1 MPRPRQYPRIK
12 KGKMIVATKDGAP
25 DDKADQLLA
34 NSYMSKHVV
43 AKPEYWSK
51 LLHMLYGRGRLRKYA
66 GAVEDIVDKFSF
78 LMLAKDQIVA
88 YENTLHHEKRFL
100 IKYFAYTYVFMTKS
114 LLDSLAVF
122 LNEIY
127 ELGFSGGE
135 IDFKKGKYLEAV
147 RRADPE
153 LVKAVDGKRKWLDYV
168 VKYRDS
174 LIHKHGLYIGAI
186 PNVPE
191 NMTDPVEIDKFI
203 LGEHHYMPSDPDI
216 LEDDII
222 AGKETEFI
230 KVTCLVD
237 EWLTESFGL
246 FDIVLRTF
254 AMRFE
259 LASAQQS

>member
-1 MPRPRQYPRIK
+1 MSGSRQFPKIK
-12 KGKMIVATKDGAP
+12 KRKMTIATKDGAP
-25 DDKADQLLA
+25 GDEGDRLLA
-34 NSYMSKHVV
+34 NSYMAKHIVD
-43 AKPEYWSK
+43 KPEYWSK
-51 LLHMLYGRGRLRKYA
+51 LLQMLYGEGRLLKYA
-66 GAVEDIVDKFSF
+66 GKVEDIVDKFSF

-88 YENTLHHEKRFL
+88 YENTLNHDKRFF

-122 LNEIY
+122 VNDIY
-127 ELGFSGGE
+127 ELDFSGGE
-135 IDFKKGKYLEAV
+135 IDFKKGRYMEAV
-147 RRADPE
+147 RTADPG
-153 LVKAVDGKRKWLDYV
+153 LAKTIDDKRKWLDYV
-168 VKYRDS
+168 VKYRDGV
-174 LIHKHGLYIGAI
+174 IHKHGLYIGAV

-191 NMTDPVEIDKFI
+191 DITDPVEIDKFI

-222 AGKETEFI
+222 TGKEVEFI

-237 EWLTESFGL
+237 EWLTESFEL

-259 LASAQQS
+259 LASVEQT

>member
-1 MPRPRQYPRIK
+1 MSGSRQFPRKK
-12 KGKMIVATKDGAP
+12 KGKMIIATKDGAP
-25 DDKADQLLA
+25 DDEGDQLLA
-34 NSYMSKHVV
+34 NSYMAKHIE

-51 LLHMLYGRGRLRKYA
+51 LLQMLYGEGRLLKYA
-66 GAVEDIVDKFSF
+66 GKVEDIVDKFSF
-78 LMLAKDQIVA
+78 LMLSKDQIFA
-88 YENTLHHEKRFL
+88 YENTLNHEKRFF

-122 LNEIY
+122 VNDIY

-135 IDFKKGKYLEAV
+135 IDFKKGKYLEAI
-147 RRADPE
+147 RTADPE
-153 LVKAVDGKRKWLDYV
+153 LAKAIDGKRKWLDYV

-174 LIHKHGLYIGAI
+174 VIHKRGLYIGAI

-191 NMTDPVEIDKFI
+191 HMTDLVEIDKLI

-216 LEDDII
+216 LVDDII
-222 AGKETEFI
+222 SGKEIEFI

-237 EWLTESFGL
+237 EWLTESFEL
-246 FDIVLRTF
+246 FDIVLRIF

-259 LASAQQS
+259 LASVQQT